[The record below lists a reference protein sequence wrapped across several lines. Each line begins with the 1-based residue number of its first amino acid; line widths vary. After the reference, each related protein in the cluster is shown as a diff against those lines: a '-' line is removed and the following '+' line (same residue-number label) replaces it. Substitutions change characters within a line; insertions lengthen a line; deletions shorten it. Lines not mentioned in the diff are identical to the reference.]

1 MAAINKVIA
10 GDFEGKMV
18 VQSHKSLTI
27 SSMVKIYTEISK
39 ETVDFYEVVDAIENN
54 DFTPEGRKLM
64 GAFILGATGPIVAQ
78 AAMSKGKHLVAIQ
91 FKDGKKS
98 LISVEEKLYNTLQ
111 AQLA

>member
-1 MAAINKVIA
+1 
-10 GDFEGKMV
+10 
-18 VQSHKSLTI
+18 
-27 SSMVKIYTEISK
+27 
-39 ETVDFYEVVDAIENN
+39 
-54 DFTPEGRKLM
+54 M

>member
-39 ETVDFYEVVDAIENN
+39 
-54 DFTPEGRKLM
+54 K
-64 GAFILGATGPIVAQ
+64 Q
-78 AAMSKGKHLVAIQ
+78 
-91 FKDGKKS
+91 
-98 LISVEEKLYNTLQ
+98 LISTKLLMQ
-111 AQLA
+111 